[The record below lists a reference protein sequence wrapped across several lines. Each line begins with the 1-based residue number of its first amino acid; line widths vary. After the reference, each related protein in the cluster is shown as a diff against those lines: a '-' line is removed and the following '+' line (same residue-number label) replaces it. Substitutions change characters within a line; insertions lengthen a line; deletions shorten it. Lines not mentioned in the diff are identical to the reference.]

1 MRQNP
6 ACTTPATT
14 DVCGGEDRV
23 SGDASPLKVSVD
35 ASVDSAAIAPDAPTR
50 CVIEEST
57 WFDPIAAAESL
68 NFLPLKLSSSGMPS
82 DERDLRRYQALFSA
96 LVDRLGRRVGRARA
110 EDAVQELFVRMVRS
124 GLARGGRITFNY
136 LLVCARRLARRL
148 SQREA
153 SRAESLRSHCDLLPL
168 SGECAP
174 AQSPESDAEGESKV
188 FAYLLQGLT
197 RREWEAVWLTVVQG
211 LTVEQAAECMALPAT
226 TVRGIRQR
234 ALLRVRDRALRA
246 SQRSSP

>member
-6 ACTTPATT
+6 ACTTQETT
-14 DVCGGEDRV
+14 DGCGGETRGSTELPRLDVTAQPGAAKSAEPKR
-23 SGDASPLKVSVD
+23 
-35 ASVDSAAIAPDAPTR
+35 DSL
-50 CVIEEST
+50 EESS

-68 NFLPLKLSSSGMPS
+68 NFLPLKLSPSGVPS

-124 GLARGGRITFNY
+124 GLARGGRISFNY
-136 LLVCARRLARRL
+136 LLVCARRLARKL

-153 SRAESLRSHCDLLPL
+153 SRAESLRTHHDWLPT
-168 SGECAP
+168 SGESAP
-174 AQSPESDAEGESKV
+174 TQPPEPDAEGESRI

-246 SQRSSP
+246 SEH